1 MESINTTPAKRSTV
15 ALIVAWMIVAVPA
28 AWGVSQTIHK
38 SLALFTS
45 IPSTSNSPAPVA
57 PAPGQSSSH

>member
-1 MESINTTPAKRSTV
+1 MESISTVPAKRSTA
-15 ALIVAWMIVAVPA
+15 ALIVAWLMVTVPA

-45 IPSTSNSPAPVA
+45 AQTMSDSPAPVA
-57 PAPGQSSSH
+57 PTAGQSSGH